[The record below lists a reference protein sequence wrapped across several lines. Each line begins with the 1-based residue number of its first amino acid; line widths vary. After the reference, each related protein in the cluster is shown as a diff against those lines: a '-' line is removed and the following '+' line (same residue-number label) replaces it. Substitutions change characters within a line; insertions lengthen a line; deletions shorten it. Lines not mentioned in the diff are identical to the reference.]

1 MNAGLIFPARI
12 GLIAGQTFREAVRQ
26 RLARLLLAM
35 LAASAGV
42 ALVLRDFHF
51 GTTEQKFI
59 LDAGFG
65 AEALFGS
72 ILAIAATAQFFF
84 GEIERRTVLM
94 VLAKPVRRAEFVL
107 GKLGGVLLLLLVFC
121 AALTALLIA
130 LVWAQGRTL
139 ATGGGSAAAPV
150 SAALCG
156 GIALCGLVQWL
167 KLSVLA
173 AVTLLVASY
182 ARSSLFAVM
191 AALAVLVAGHLHPLA
206 RDYYAAAGPGW
217 AATGAR
223 LLSWALPDFRL
234 FDLADQ
240 VAGGGPLRAG
250 AIAGI
255 AGYGLAYLAV
265 LSALAV
271 WCFQRREL

>member
-1 MNAGLIFPARI
+1 MNAGIISPARVA
-12 GLIAGQTFREAVRQ
+12 LIAGQTFREAVRQ
-26 RLARLLLAM
+26 RLLGLLLAM

-51 GTTEQKFI
+51 GTTEQKFV

-72 ILAIAATAQFFF
+72 ILAIAATAQLFL

-94 VLAKPVRRAEFVL
+94 VLAKPVRRAEFVV

-130 LVWAQGRTL
+130 LVWAQGRPW
-139 ATGGGSAAAPV
+139 ASAGAG
-150 SAALCG
+150 AALFG
-156 GIALCGLVQWL
+156 GIALCGFVQWL
-167 KLSVLA
+167 ELSVLA
-173 AVTLLVASY
+173 AATLLIASF

-191 AALAVLVAGHLHPLA
+191 TAFAVLVAGHLHPLA
-206 RDYYAAAGPGW
+206 RDFYAATGPGW
-217 AATGAR
+217 AAAGAR
-223 LLSWALPDFRL
+223 LLSWVLPDFRL
-234 FDLADQ
+234 FDVADR
-240 VAGGGPLRAG
+240 VAGGPPLSAG
-250 AIAGI
+250 VIAGI
-255 AGYGLAYLAV
+255 AGYGIAYLGG

-271 WCFQRREL
+271 WCFHRREL